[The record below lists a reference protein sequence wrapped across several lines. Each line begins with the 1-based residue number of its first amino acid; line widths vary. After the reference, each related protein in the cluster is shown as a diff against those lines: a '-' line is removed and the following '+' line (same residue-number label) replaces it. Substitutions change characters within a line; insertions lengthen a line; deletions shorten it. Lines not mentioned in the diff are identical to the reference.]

1 MVKRDYWQQA
11 SQSYLS
17 RRRLLQAGGLAGL
30 GAAGL
35 ALVGCSSSNNKSA
48 ARPAVAPT
56 QASSGQSSTAAATQA
71 TAARPSGGTATAA
84 GAPTSASTGAL
95 ASAQGNGKAYSAK
108 PGEKV
113 PVAADTFYTST
124 NQKKGGT
131 FHYNTQYA
139 GFTAE
144 PNQAYQG
151 DYVILRQVYQGLW
164 QTIGATGAL
173 VLYVAGQLEDVDQ
186 LTYTVHIRDNV
197 KFHPKPPV
205 NGRTVTAD
213 DIKYS
218 YDRLLADKTSTFA
231 IGHGFLDKVEV
242 VDPRTVKFT
251 AKYPFSSRYEYHAT
265 MIVPHE
271 AVETF
276 GDLNRKGIGTGPF
289 MLDSEYDP
297 STTTTLS
304 RHPDFMVSGRP
315 FPDKIE
321 WKHITDQSAQ
331 EAAFRS
337 GQLDMIG
344 RNLPKPVADSLKS
357 AGGVAV
363 RQPFFGAT
371 YLGIKCDKK
380 PMDDPRV
387 RQALSLAI
395 DRKELL
401 NKLEF
406 GDGSVTGPVS
416 WSLANWALPQD
427 EVDKFYNIA
436 NYQANLAQAKQL
448 VASAGGDSLPEL
460 ELLAPSDLPT
470 QANGNALVAGML
482 RSAGFK
488 IKENL
493 LPLTT
498 VVRDHLL
505 PSNFDLLIMQTG
517 EVEDPFSWLI
527 AYASKAVPG
536 ASGRFGFK
544 DDKVDAAVQAFL
556 AEFDGNRRVQK
567 AQEAQRAILPTYAAQ
582 LNLFAGW
589 ANTVQKSYLKDFRPG
604 GLVSAYWQFDE
615 WLDKA

>member
-1 MVKRDYWQQA
+1 MADLAAWRA
-11 SQSYLS
+11 AISG
-17 RRRLLQAGGLAGL
+17 RRLTRRGALGASAIGL
-30 GAAGL
+30 GGAFAAACG
-35 ALVGCSSSNNKSA
+35 GSNNNKTTQSVATAPSA
-48 ARPAVAPT
+48 AAASASAAPATSAAAAAT
-56 QASSGQSSTAAATQA
+56 TAATTAAARA
-71 TAARPSGGTATAA
+71 TPAA
-84 GAPTSASTGAL
+84 AL
-95 ASAQGNGKAYSAK
+95 AASQGNGKAYGAK
-108 PGEKV
+108 AGDKLS
-113 PVAADTFYTST
+113 VAADTFYTTS

-151 DYVILRQVYQGLW
+151 DYVILRQVYNGLW
-164 QTIGATGAL
+164 QTIGSSGAL
-173 VLYVAGQLEDVDQ
+173 VLYLAGKLEEVDQ
-186 LTYTVHIRDNV
+186 LTWTVRVRDNV

-205 NGRTVTAD
+205 NGRVVTAED
-213 DIKYS
+213 VKYS
-218 YDRLLADKTSTFA
+218 YDRLLADKTSSFA
-231 IGHGFLDKVEV
+231 IGHSFLDKIEA
-242 VDPRTVKFT
+242 VDSSTVKFT

-265 MIVPHE
+265 MIVARE
-271 AVETF
+271 AVEAF
-276 GDLNRKGIGTGPF
+276 GDLNRKGVGTGPY
-289 MLDSEYDP
+289 MLDGEYDP
-297 STTTTLS
+297 SATTTLS
-304 RHPDFMVSGRP
+304 RHPEFMVAGRP
-315 FPDKIE
+315 FPDKLE

-337 GQLDMIG
+337 GQLDMVG

-357 AGGVAV
+357 SGATVS

-380 PMDDPRV
+380 PFDDPRV

-406 GDGSVTGPVS
+406 GEGNTSGPVT
-416 WSLANWALPQD
+416 WSLSNWALPQD
-427 EVDKFYNIA
+427 EVDKFYNVG

-448 VASAGGDSLPEL
+448 LAAAGTDSLPEI
-460 ELLAPSDLPT
+460 ELLSPADLPT
-470 QANGNALVAGML
+470 LANGNPLVAEML
-482 RSAGFK
+482 RNAGFK
-488 IKENL
+488 IKQNL
-493 LPLTT
+493 LPLTS

-505 PSNFDLLIMQTG
+505 PSNFDLLIMQSG
-517 EVEDPFSWLI
+517 EVEDPFSWI
-527 AYASKAVPG
+527 IPYASKAVPG

-556 AEFDGNRRVQK
+556 GEFDSERRVQK
-567 AQEAQRAILPTYAAQ
+567 ARDAQRVIMPTYSAQ

-589 ANTVQKSYLKDFRPG
+589 AYTVQKPYLKDFRPG